1 MTHIHMTTFIAAP
14 VERVFDLS
22 RNLTVWKYV
31 FNNRKE
37 IFSSGAGSKL
47 IDKGDTITLMVKH
60 AGKMRSSMLKITHLQ
75 KPVSFTEEQVRGDLE
90 NFRHEHHF
98 KKVDNGSILIDLVYF
113 GSPTDLLGRFLGKRY
128 LRKYL
133 EGLIRKRNE
142 IIRHY
147 AETESWRAVLT

>member
-14 VERVFDLS
+14 VERAFDLS

-47 IDKGDTITLMVKH
+47 IDKDETLTLMVKH
-60 AGKMRSSMLKITHLQ
+60 AGKMRSSMLKITQLQ
-75 KPVSFTEEQVRGDLE
+75 KPVFFAEEQVKGDLE

-98 KKVDNGSILIDLVYF
+98 KKVDNGCILIDLVYF
-113 GSPTDLLGRFLGKRY
+113 GPPTDLLGRFLGKRY